1 RQRFTT
7 DEMPENECDTEVEFI
22 MNYLHS
28 QGVVIKVAEISDD
41 VAQTASDGETRTAI
55 GRGMTLVSTSRSV
68 DIFRSFKDMG
78 YVAVEPLKGDKSA
91 DILV

>member
-1 RQRFTT
+1 MAEIDKKREEMQKFMALYLRQRFTT

-28 QGVVIKVAEISDD
+28 QGVVIKRDYKISH
-41 VAQTASDGETRTAI
+41 
-55 GRGMTLVSTSRSV
+55 STPMSA
-68 DIFRSFKDMG
+68 G
-78 YVAVEPLKGDKSA
+78 TELVAVEPLIGKDA